1 MQPGGGERDQKEG
14 GNGSI
19 PQQMNQSTG
28 NKDPNTRQRSP
39 SLPSLPPSLP
49 PHRINP
55 HKNPERA
62 ITMRIP
68 IKQTW
73 RFFEGFFE
81 GFLTGFFGDSLGHYY
96 YRLRGIDGG
105 GIALAILS
113 IADDSCLTRV
123 IDGVAATTAAALTP
137 HLMNRIPSTI
147 LQRSLADP

>member
-1 MQPGGGERDQKEG
+1 
-14 GNGSI
+14 
-19 PQQMNQSTG
+19 
-28 NKDPNTRQRSP
+28 
-39 SLPSLPPSLP
+39 
-49 PHRINP
+49 
-55 HKNPERA
+55 
-62 ITMRIP
+62 MRIP

-147 LQRSLADP
+147 LQRSFSDP